1 MGAAASIPPAGV
13 AARPPAT
20 AVTAIPP
27 AARARA
33 WEAATSK
40 ELNPAS
46 KEIITWHHRQGATLL
61 HPWRAPRGEGWRI
74 KRRRAEG
81 RAVVASRRTSG
92 LDEEETKQPNEEKR
106 KATVQAR
113 LLRKGTMVIIKK

>member
-1 MGAAASIPPAGV
+1 LGSGRIEGV
-13 AARPPAT
+13 EPCVEGDHPRG
-20 AVTAIPP
+20 
-27 AARARA
+27 
-33 WEAATSK
+33 
-40 ELNPAS
+40 
-46 KEIITWHHRQGATLL
+46 IIGIRQWATLL

-81 RAVVASRRTSG
+81 RAAAASRRNVG